1 MWWVLLI
8 PLAASD
14 TAYNSLYSI
23 NSVYKTTVSGGSRD
37 LYSLKL
43 TAYDEAL
50 EVNGIFHQQ
59 VLLLQ
64 NELDH
69 SLALHVIRCWEDLS
83 GLEYEQHNHT
93 TPALTTD
100 NSTEALEIIQTA
112 AASMLNNSG
121 LVSSVFKQIVHVTTM
136 SQYSASELLEF
147 KLYNA
152 DVVVGDDVYRL
163 SVFMNNT
170 AEITSAFASHVDRP
184 TYQTQ
189 TTGVSTKTL
198 GFGMAM
204 TSLLTAVATYLAL
217 YSYFKKHGSFPLAK
231 GGEVRHV
238 PFTLP

>member
-8 PLAASD
+8 PLAASE
-14 TAYNSLYSI
+14 AVSRSLNSI
-23 NSVYKTTVSGGSRD
+23 NSVYKTTVSGSSQD

-43 TAYDEAL
+43 AAYDEEL
-50 EVNGIFHQQ
+50 EVNGVLHQQ

-69 SLALHVIRCWEDLS
+69 SLALHEIRCWEDLS

-93 TPALTTD
+93 TPALTSD
-100 NSTEALEIIQTA
+100 NSTEALGVIQA
-112 AASMLNNSG
+112 AAVSTLNNSG
-121 LVSSVFKQIVHVTTM
+121 IVSNVFSQIVRLTPLN
-136 SQYSASELLEF
+136 QYSASELLEF

-163 SVFMNNT
+163 SVFMNHT
-170 AEITSAFASHVDRP
+170 AEMTSSFASKVDRP
-184 TYQTQ
+184 IYQTQ
-189 TTGVSTKTL
+189 TGVTTKKL
-198 GFGMAM
+198 GFAIVMA
-204 TSLLTAVATYLAL
+204 SLLTAVATYLAL
-217 YSYFKKHGSFPLAK
+217 FSYFKKNGTFPLAK